1 MENAMKTVVFGFE
14 TFYPDFKPVYEVV
27 QIEQDKIFIIPHVW
41 DKEGL
46 RRLYQ
51 ERTVPVA
58 GKKIFCHTCAFFE
71 IDSAALDDVLIET
84 YVCHICHGFD
94 KSIFHVRKLDFKII
108 FGFKNETSYEWKLVK
123 YKFSHVGKGG
133 GCICPAIFKYC
144 FEEYE
149 GLIPKYSKITGV
161 PTSCLFYLDDKA
173 FLEKY
178 EIGRMR
184 Y

>member
-1 MENAMKTVVFGFE
+1 MKTITFGFE
-14 TFYPDFKPVYEVV
+14 TFYPEFEPVYEVV

-46 RRLYQ
+46 RRLYR
-51 ERTVPVA
+51 ERALTTHSPE
-58 GKKIFCHTCAFFE
+58 HRL
-71 IDSAALDDVLIET
+71 DSAALDDVLIET

-94 KSIFHVRKLDFKII
+94 KSIFHVRKLDFKLI

-133 GCICPAIFKYC
+133 GCICPAIFNYC

-149 GLIPKYSKITGV
+149 GLIPECSQITGV
-161 PTSCLFYLDDKA
+161 PTSCLFYFDDKA

-178 EIGRMR
+178 EIGRN
-184 Y
+184 